1 MYAIR
6 DQESR
11 GHTTAWRSGRSLA
24 ALVKKFEQFLLTG
37 DRFLSASTVKKYIRA
52 VNRLKVW
59 ARWKRKSVR
68 DLTVK
73 DCNRWK
79 LGMVKGGLVPGTV
92 NVMLVGARRF
102 FGFLQ
107 LDGYL
112 KHNPFEL
119 VPLLPLPQQL
129 PRHLTPEEVD
139 RLLDVPDVSTYY
151 GLLDRTIM
159 ELLYSAG
166 LRPIELIMLELTA
179 VNLSRRLLICNGKGG
194 KQRMVPFGRSAL
206 EWLEKYL
213 KVRSRMTGKE
223 RTRRF
228 FIKEDG
234 ERLSYSYVWRH
245 VRKHGMDAG
254 LNDLNPRVLR
264 HTYATHIH
272 EGGAEIVQV
281 QLLIGHS
288 QTESTTVYTH
298 VMQRGL
304 REVYEK
310 HHPRAT
316 FKSRMRKKKN
326 VEVG

>member
-79 LGMVKGGLVPGTV
+79 LNMRQKGLVPGTV
-92 NVMLVGARRF
+92 NVMLIGARRF

-119 VPLLPLPQQL
+119 VPLLPVPRQL
-129 PRHLTPEEVD
+129 PRHLTLEEVD

-151 GLLDRTIM
+151 GLLDRTII

-166 LRPIELIMLELTA
+166 LRPVELVMLELTA
-179 VNLSRRLLICNGKGG
+179 VNLSRRLLTCDGKGG

-206 EWLEKYL
+206 
-213 KVRSRMTGKE
+213 
-223 RTRRF
+223 
-228 FIKEDG
+228 
-234 ERLSYSYVWRH
+234 
-245 VRKHGMDAG
+245 
-254 LNDLNPRVLR
+254 VL
-264 HTYATHIH
+264 
-272 EGGAEIVQV
+272 
-281 QLLIGHS
+281 
-288 QTESTTVYTH
+288 
-298 VMQRGL
+298 
-304 REVYEK
+304 
-310 HHPRAT
+310 
-316 FKSRMRKKKN
+316 
-326 VEVG
+326 